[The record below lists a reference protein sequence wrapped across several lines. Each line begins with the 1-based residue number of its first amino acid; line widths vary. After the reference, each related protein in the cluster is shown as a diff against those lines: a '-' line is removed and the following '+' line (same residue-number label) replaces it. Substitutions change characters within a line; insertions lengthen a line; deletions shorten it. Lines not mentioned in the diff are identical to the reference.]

1 MNEKR
6 KKLMMII
13 AAVLIACLS
22 FFVVAKTVSSPE
34 FHEKAIASLNEKQ
47 ETVLEMTAVSTAAS
61 TAITL
66 IPGDAGLPIAEKLT
80 DLSTWFLLVL
90 CALFLEKYLLTITGY
105 VTFKILVPAACI
117 LFCFYLYKRNE
128 KLKQLIV
135 KIVLFGAAIVL
146 VIPASVQISDL
157 IEETYSASIESTIES
172 AKEATKELENS
183 AEDEDEK
190 GFLDNLVTTVKDGVS
205 GVIDKMEKI
214 LLNFI
219 ESLAVVIVTACV
231 IPVLVFVFFIWLI
244 KTILGVNINMDMKN
258 MKRRIRG

>member
-6 KKLMMII
+6 KKLIMIL

-34 FHEKAIASLNEKQ
+34 FHKKSIASLDEKQ

-66 IPGDAGLPIAEKLT
+66 IPGDTGLPVAEKLT
-80 DLSTWFLLVL
+80 DLSACFLLVL

-105 VTFKILVPAACI
+105 VTFKILVPVACV
-117 LFCFYLYKRNE
+117 LFCFYLYKKNE

-135 KIVLFGAAIVL
+135 KMVLFGAAIVL
-146 VIPASVQISDL
+146 VIPASIQISDL
-157 IEETYSASIESTIES
+157 IENTYSASIESTIES
-172 AKEATKELENS
+172 AKEATEELENS
-183 AEDEDEK
+183 AENEDEK

-205 GVIDKMEKI
+205 GVIDKMEKV
-214 LLNFI
+214 LLNFM
-219 ESLAVVIVTACV
+219 ESLAVMIVTACV
-231 IPVLVFVFFIWLI
+231 IPILVFVFFVWLM
-244 KTILGVNINMDMKN
+244 KMILGVNMTMN